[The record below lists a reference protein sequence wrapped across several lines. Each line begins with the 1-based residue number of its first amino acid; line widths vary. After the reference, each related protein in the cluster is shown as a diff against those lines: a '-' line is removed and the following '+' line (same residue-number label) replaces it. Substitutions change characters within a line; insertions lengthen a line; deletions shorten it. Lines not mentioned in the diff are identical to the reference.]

1 MTAPFG
7 TTSAVFPRGK
17 HFALCQAVVPQR
29 RANGDRYF
37 RRRAGGRANIA
48 SETLSLPTDCT
59 GSMAETNLT
68 NLVQRTLQDNPHLT
82 GRTLRF
88 EAHEGRVVL
97 RGEVASY
104 YQKQIAQE
112 AVRRL
117 CGVAA
122 IDNQLHVNWSPFD
135 AK

>member
-1 MTAPFG
+1 M
-7 TTSAVFPRGK
+7 
-17 HFALCQAVVPQR
+17 
-29 RANGDRYF
+29 
-37 RRRAGGRANIA
+37 
-48 SETLSLPTDCT
+48 
-59 GSMAETNLT
+59 GSMADMNLT
-68 NLVQRTLQDNPHLT
+68 TMVQRTLQDNPHLT
-82 GRTLRF
+82 GRSLRF

-122 IDNQLHVNWSPFD
+122 IDNQLQVNWLPLVAS
-135 AK
+135 